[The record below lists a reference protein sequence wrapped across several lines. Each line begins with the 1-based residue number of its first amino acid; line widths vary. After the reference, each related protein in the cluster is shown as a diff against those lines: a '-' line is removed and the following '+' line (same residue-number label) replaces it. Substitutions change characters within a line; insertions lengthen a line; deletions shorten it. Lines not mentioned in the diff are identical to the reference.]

1 MRRFAPLVLVGA
13 ALLCLAL
20 FLGPGKT
27 VYVDAAAACW
37 LQNGTA
43 HYPFADIQDAL
54 DAADEGATVRIAAG
68 YYSPFTLTKSL
79 HLHGAGIDNVR
90 IVSED
95 GAPSHILTADGAIV
109 EGLSFVGPGTIG
121 APNGVGL
128 RIVNAPHALVLS
140 AKFPFY
146 ATGIELVDSEVT
158 LAATIVEECAIG
170 VAVDDGSTLHA
181 SANVIVNNGV
191 GVDCAN
197 GEVESW
203 NDVMAGNDAD
213 IAVSC
218 ARF

>member
-1 MRRFAPLVLVGA
+1 MGA

-27 VYVDAAAACW
+27 VYVDAAAVCW

-43 HYPFADIQDAL
+43 RYPFAAIQDAI
-54 DAADEGATVRIAAG
+54 DAADEGATVRIATG
-68 YYSPFTLTKSL
+68 YYAPFSLTKSL

-95 GAPSHILTADGAIV
+95 GAPNLIQAADGAIV
-109 EGLSFVGPGTIG
+109 EGLSFVGRGTAG
-121 APNGVGL
+121 APDGVGL

-146 ATGIELVDSEVT
+146 ATGVELVDSEAT
-158 LAATIVEECAIG
+158 LAATIVEECATG
-170 VAVDDGSTLHA
+170 VAVGEGSTLHA
-181 SANVIVNNGV
+181 SANLIVNNGV
-191 GVDCAN
+191 GIDCTN

-203 NDVMAGNDAD
+203 DDVMAGNDAD
-213 IAVSC
+213 IAASC
-218 ARF
+218 TRF